1 MAEVKEEEKKQE
13 QSSRP
18 KKGDANKEADIIQSA
33 TERYEES
40 QDGSDFNRNRYEED
54 ISFGRLGEQWPIE
67 VKRQRELESRPC
79 LTINKIPPFIRQVV
93 NDARQNKP
101 GIIVSPVDNGADVAT
116 AEVINGLVR
125 AVQRNSNADI
135 AFDTALDHAVS
146 GGFGFFVLV
155 STTQALSLLTL
166 RREYTEYLIP
176 CLFIGMLIQQSLMLV
191 IGTMVS

>member
-1 MAEVKEEEKKQE
+1 MEAIQDEEKKTE
-13 QSSRP
+13 KSERP
-18 KKGDANKEADIIQSA
+18 KKGDSNKEADIIKGA
-33 TERYEES
+33 TERFEES

-54 ISFGRLGEQWPIE
+54 ISFGRLGDQWPRD

-79 LTINKIPPFIRQVV
+79 LTINKIPPFVRQVV

-101 GIIVSPVDNGADVAT
+101 GIIVSPVDNGADKAT

-146 GGFGFFVLV
+146 GGFGFF
-155 STTQALSLLTL
+155 
-166 RREYTEYLIP
+166 RK
-176 CLFIGMLIQQSLMLV
+176 
-191 IGTMVS
+191 